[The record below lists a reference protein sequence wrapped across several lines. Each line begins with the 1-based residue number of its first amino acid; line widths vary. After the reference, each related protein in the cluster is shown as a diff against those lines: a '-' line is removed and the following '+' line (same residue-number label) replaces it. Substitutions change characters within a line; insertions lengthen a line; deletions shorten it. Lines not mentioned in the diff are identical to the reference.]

1 MVIASLCND
10 ALRNDCQCSASLM
23 AANTDVAQVLGSN
36 ESRTAYDYAL
46 AHPREHMIAYY
57 ARYGSRAYAQMKIP
71 AQYSITGL
79 ILIISFIQYMSR
91 KMSHEKVGPAPA
103 QGAAVEAHL
112 LSQAKLYCWE
122 FLVFQDDCTSV

>member
-1 MVIASLCND
+1 
-10 ALRNDCQCSASLM
+10 M
-23 AANTDVAQVLGSN
+23 AANTDFAQVLGSN

-91 KMSHEKVGPAPA
+91 KMSHEKVGPVPA
-103 QGAAVEAHL
+103 QGAAAEAHVP
-112 LSQAKLYCWE
+112 SQAKLYCWE
-122 FLVFQDDCTSV
+122 VLVVQDDCTGA